1 MDAKSGKIIE
11 HRVENMIINGT
22 PVVPPYGVLT
32 ALKNELMSPSR
43 PGQRVPA
50 GAGVGVGAMFD
61 AGVN

>member
-11 HRVENMIINGT
+11 HRVENMIINST

-50 GAGVGVGAMFD
+50 GVGIGAMFD